1 MALNIFSLTANVDEL
16 TEKQKK
22 SITEKYYGNSLSW
35 QDVRYNYPA
44 LRVLPATNGRSQ
56 SGINA
61 HAGTNT
67 YTDSDG
73 CFTIYKYGKGG
84 GDFSRFMST
93 YSYNQRGK
101 FHVFR

>member
-1 MALNIFSLTANVDEL
+1 MALNIFDLTGNIDKLTGKQREIVTERYYLNSLT
-16 TEKQKK
+16 
-22 SITEKYYGNSLSW
+22 W
-35 QDVRYNYPA
+35 QDVRYTYA
-44 LRVLPATNGRSQ
+44 DLRVLPATNGGTQ